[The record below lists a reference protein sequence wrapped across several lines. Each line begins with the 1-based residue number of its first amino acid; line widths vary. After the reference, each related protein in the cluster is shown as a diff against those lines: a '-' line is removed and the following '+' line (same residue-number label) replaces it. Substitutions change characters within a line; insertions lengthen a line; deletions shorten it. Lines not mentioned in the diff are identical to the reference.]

1 SLPGNT
7 NADSVVQYKLQQP
20 VVARFLRL
28 IPLDWNTSGRIG
40 LRLETYGCP
49 YTYDVVSLDGSS
61 GLVYRLSPGSRRAQK
76 DVITLKLKTM
86 RNSGTLLQAE
96 GREGLS
102 LSLELERGKL
112 LLLFR
117 QGPQHNWTEGHSA
130 LCWQIG
136 ITLQTGS
143 KSVIRSYALS

>member
-1 SLPGNT
+1 S
-7 NADSVVQYKLQQP
+7 
-20 VVARFLRL
+20 
-28 IPLDWNTSGRIG
+28 
-40 LRLETYGCP
+40 
-49 YTYDVVSLDGSS
+49 DVVSLDGSS

-117 QGPQHNWTEGHSA
+117 QGNNVH
-130 LCWQIG
+130 
-136 ITLQTGS
+136 
-143 KSVIRSYALS
+143 

>member
-28 IPLDWNTSGRIG
+28 IPLDWNPSGRIG

-49 YTYDVVSLDGSS
+49 YTSDVVSLDGSS
-61 GLVYRLSPGSRRAQK
+61 SLVYRLSPGSRRAQK
-76 DVITLKLKTM
+76 DVIMLKLKTM

-102 LSLELERGKL
+102 LNLELERGKL

-117 QGPQHNWTEGHSA
+117 QGCDWQLHSVKLWRVIGTTPCQPRCV
-130 LCWQIG
+130 LC
-136 ITLQTGS
+136 
-143 KSVIRSYALS
+143 